1 MILPV
6 NGEAPKL
13 IELTLNSVIIGNGK
27 TSLTFSE
34 VFISWQPNNIKD

>member
-1 MILPV
+1 MILLV

-13 IELTLNSVIIGNGK
+13 IELALNSVIIDNG
-27 TSLTFSE
+27 LTFSE